1 VAVLGVITVGILPGL
16 GIAVVLSLLRFI
28 WGASRLS
35 LWRLGP
41 VPGKDHT
48 YEVIGRSSV
57 SISVPG
63 LEILRLDG
71 PLFFANI
78 LRFRDEVRRLL
89 SGSPPPNAILLNLH
103 ANFGI
108 DLSATD
114 TLLGLVVEA
123 EKTNTEILF
132 AELQN
137 PVHQMLRRCGLL
149 DRIGENHV
157 FLTVDDAVQDYLKR
171 HATCYAGVEG
181 GVPSALG
188 EA

>member
-1 VAVLGVITVGILPGL
+1 MITLGILPGL
-16 GIAVVLSLLRFI
+16 GLAVMLSLLRFI

-48 YEVIGRSSV
+48 HEVIGRSSV

-89 SGSPPPNAILLNLH
+89 SGSLPPNAILLNLH

-137 PVHQMLRRCGLL
+137 PVRQMLRRCGLL
-149 DRIGENHV
+149 GRIGENHV
-157 FLTVDDAVQDYLKR
+157 FATVDEAVQDYLKR
-171 HATCYAGVEG
+171 HAACHAGVEG
-181 GVPSALG
+181 EVPSALG
-188 EA
+188 AA